1 MGIRNAATTVLLL
14 VSIATLSLGPVR
26 VLAGDGGGGVD
37 CEWKYKC
44 ELVLQREPF
53 ICGQWASEAEK
64 ICPQQQQEA
73 TTSAP
78 EPAAEEEEEDVGSF
92 RPFQMIKAPCLAP
105 HVSDRQGRCR
115 LPFA

>member
-14 VSIATLSLGPVR
+14 VSIATLSFGPVR
-26 VLAGDGGGGVD
+26 VLAEDGGGGVD

-78 EPAAEEEEEDVGSF
+78 EPAAEEEDVGSF
-92 RPFQMIKAPCLAP
+92 RPFHMIKAPCLAP